1 MMASFHKAVL
11 GDSPVHPSMAE
22 NGIMTIRLH
31 RLHFNSRPAPFTL
44 AISWPHSQRVSSF
57 GTGSRDAVFVAVM
70 VKIMIVNEIEN
81 DY

>member
-1 MMASFHKAVL
+1 MASFHKTVL
-11 GDSPVHPSMAE
+11 GDNPVHPSMAA

-44 AISWPHSQRVSSF
+44 AMSWPHSQRVSSF
-57 GTGSRDAVFVAVM
+57 GTRSRDVVFVAIIVE
-70 VKIMIVNEIEN
+70 KMIVNEIEN